1 MDVASIDVRAA
12 FVTPNLLNRL
22 RRRIFNGLGWG
33 LMALAFLSLAAAMIS
48 IFVLVFVRG
57 AHVLSF
63 RIFAQTTQGMTG
75 GLLNAIEGTVV
86 ISFGGILLAMPPG
99 IAAGIYLSEFRRGYL
114 APVLLF
120 LSDVL
125 VGVPSIVVG
134 YFAYILMVVG
144 MGWHFSVAAAAIA
157 LAIISLPYITR
168 TTEVALR
175 AVPNSL
181 REAGLGL
188 GMNTGTVI
196 LRICL
201 PMATPGILTGILLA
215 LSISV
220 GETAPLIYTAGWS
233 DYLWTGHLTN
243 EPVGYLTYV
252 IWTAISEPS
261 QAAHALA
268 YAAAFL
274 VTLFVLFIS
283 VATRIVVA
291 RRGGA
296 YRAL

>member
-1 MDVASIDVRAA
+1 MDVAIADVRATI
-12 FVTPNLLNRL
+12 VTPNLVTSL
-22 RRRIFNGLGWG
+22 RRRLFNGLGWA
-33 LMALAFLSLAAAMIS
+33 LIALAFLSLAAAMLS
-48 IFVLVFVRG
+48 ILVMVFMRG
-57 AHVLSF
+57 ADALNLK
-63 RIFAQTTQGMTG
+63 IFTQSTAGMTG
-75 GLLNAIEGTVV
+75 GLLNAIVGTIVM
-86 ISFGGILLAMPPG
+86 SFGGILLAIPPG

-114 APVLLF
+114 APVLRF

-134 YFAYILMVVG
+134 YFASVTMVVDL
-144 MGWHFSVAAAAIA
+144 GWHFSAAAAAIA

-168 TTEVALR
+168 TTEISLR
-175 AVPNSL
+175 AVPNTL

-188 GMNTGTVI
+188 GVNTGTLI

-201 PMATPGILTGILLA
+201 PMAAPGILTGILLA

-233 DYLWTGHLTN
+233 DYIWSGHLTN

-252 IWTAISEPS
+252 IWTAITEPYE
-261 QAAHALA
+261 AAHALA

-274 VTLFVLFIS
+274 VTIFVLLIS
-283 VATRIVVA
+283 VATRIVLT
-291 RRGGA
+291 RRTA
-296 YRAL
+296 AQRSI

>member
-1 MDVASIDVRAA
+1 MDVAIADVRAA
-12 FVTPNLLNRL
+12 IVTPNLANSI
-22 RRRIFNGLGWG
+22 RRRLFNGAGWV
-33 LMALAFLSLAAAMIS
+33 LVTLAFLILGAAMLS
-48 IFVLVFVRG
+48 ILVMVFARG
-57 AHVLSF
+57 AHALNF
-63 RIFAQTTQGMTG
+63 KIFTTSTAGMTG
-75 GLLNAIEGTVV
+75 GLLNAIVGTTAM
-86 ISFGGILLAMPPG
+86 SFGGILVAIPPG

-114 APVLLF
+114 APVLRF

-134 YFAYILMVVG
+134 YFAYVTMVVDL
-144 MGWHFSVAAAAIA
+144 GWHFSAAAAAIA

-175 AVPNSL
+175 AVPNTL

-188 GMNTGTVI
+188 GVNTGTVI
-196 LRICL
+196 MRICL
-201 PMATPGILTGILLA
+201 PMAAPGILTGILLA

-233 DYLWTGHLTN
+233 DYLWSGHLTN

-252 IWTAISEPS
+252 IWTAITEPYEG
-261 QAAHALA
+261 AHALA

-274 VTLFVLFIS
+274 VTIFVLLIS
-283 VATRIVVA
+283 VATRIVVT

-296 YRAL
+296 HRV

>member
-1 MDVASIDVRAA
+1 MDVALADVRGAIVHPNFAA
-12 FVTPNLLNRL
+12 NL
-22 RRRIFNGLGWG
+22 RRRLFNGLGWA
-33 LMALAFLSLAAAMIS
+33 LIALAFASLAAAMLS
-48 IFVLVFVRG
+48 ILVMVFLRG
-57 AHVLSF
+57 AHALNP
-63 RIFAQTTQGMTG
+63 RIFTQSTAGMTG
-75 GLLNAIEGTVV
+75 GLLNAIEGTAVM
-86 ISFGGILLAMPPG
+86 SFGGILFAVPPG

-114 APVLLF
+114 APILRF

-134 YFAYILMVVG
+134 YFAYVTMVVG
-144 MGWHFSVAAAAIA
+144 LGWHFSAAAAAIA

-175 AVPNSL
+175 AVPNTL

-188 GMNTGTVI
+188 GVNTGTLIVS
-196 LRICL
+196 ICL
-201 PMATPGILTGILLA
+201 PMAAPGILTGILLA

-233 DYLWTGHLTN
+233 DYVWTGHLTN

-252 IWTAISEPS
+252 IWTAITEPS
-261 QAAHALA
+261 QEAHALA

-274 VTLFVLFIS
+274 VTVFVLLIS
-283 VATRIVVA
+283 VATRILVA

-296 YRAL
+296 RAI